1 MIFVM
6 LFYKLDKE
14 YPQIM
19 KELLERESKK
29 GRKVK
34 SICWT
39 KLSSGAEMCWR
50 TAFVYKIRK
59 NSIVT
64 QKNANKREKSVD
76 FVSKKVYSI
85 QALNERASQT
95 SQRNEKSTDRKK
107 KVLDRM
113 TRLWYSN

>member
-1 MIFVM
+1 M
-6 LFYKLDKE
+6 
-14 YPQIM
+14 
-19 KELLERESKK
+19 
-29 GRKVK
+29 
-34 SICWT
+34 
-39 KLSSGAEMCWR
+39 
-50 TAFVYKIRK
+50 YKIRK

-64 QKNANKREKSVD
+64 QKNTNKREKSVD

-113 TRLWYSN
+113 TRLWYFN

>member
-1 MIFVM
+1 M
-6 LFYKLDKE
+6 
-14 YPQIM
+14 
-19 KELLERESKK
+19 
-29 GRKVK
+29 
-34 SICWT
+34 
-39 KLSSGAEMCWR
+39 
-50 TAFVYKIRK
+50 YKIRK

-64 QKNANKREKSVD
+64 KKNANKHEKSVD

>member
-1 MIFVM
+1 MYRM
-6 LFYKLDKE
+6 
-14 YPQIM
+14 
-19 KELLERESKK
+19 
-29 GRKVK
+29 
-34 SICWT
+34 
-39 KLSSGAEMCWR
+39 
-50 TAFVYKIRK
+50 RK
-59 NSIVT
+59 NGIVT
-64 QKNANKREKSVD
+64 QKNTNKREKSVD

>member
-1 MIFVM
+1 M
-6 LFYKLDKE
+6 
-14 YPQIM
+14 
-19 KELLERESKK
+19 
-29 GRKVK
+29 
-34 SICWT
+34 
-39 KLSSGAEMCWR
+39 
-50 TAFVYKIRK
+50 YKIRK

-64 QKNANKREKSVD
+64 QKNTNKREKSVD

-113 TRLWYSN
+113 TRLWYSS

>member
-1 MIFVM
+1 M
-6 LFYKLDKE
+6 
-14 YPQIM
+14 
-19 KELLERESKK
+19 
-29 GRKVK
+29 
-34 SICWT
+34 
-39 KLSSGAEMCWR
+39 
-50 TAFVYKIRK
+50 RK
-59 NSIVT
+59 NGIVT
-64 QKNANKREKSVD
+64 QKNINKREKSVD